1 MIAAN
6 LGSCEPNRFGQIDSD
21 HDSLVAQLEWND
33 FKLLLTGDNKGDD
46 QLAMVDFYKESKV
59 IFFRVF
65 FPSFFTSIK
74 RGSELAS

>member
-46 QLAMVDFYKESKV
+46 QLAVVDFYKESKFNFFRGLFS
-59 IFFRVF
+59 IFFY
-65 FPSFFTSIK
+65 
-74 RGSELAS
+74 LD

>member
-46 QLAMVDFYKESKV
+46 QLAMVGFYEELEVK
-59 IFFRVF
+59 FL
-65 FPSFFTSIK
+65 
-74 RGSELAS
+74 SELLSHF

>member
-46 QLAMVDFYKESKV
+46 QLAMVDFYEELEVNFS
-59 IFFRVF
+59 
-65 FPSFFTSIK
+65 
-74 RGSELAS
+74 SELFSHF